1 MNKILEIR
9 WHARAGQ
16 GAVTAAN
23 NLAQIL
29 GELGK
34 YTQAYPEYGAEKR
47 GAPVEAFTRISDSP
61 IRVHSR
67 IEEPQVVLVL
77 DQTLLRTVDVCEGTP
92 PDALFIINYNRQP
105 GELRQRLNIGDR
117 KLYVL
122 DGSRIALDEIGADIP
137 NAPMLGAL
145 VNVKD
150 LADIDSFNEKF
161 QALMGKKFTSKII
174 KGNLKAAKRGYKEV
188 KKG

>member
-1 MNKILEIR
+1 MSNVLEIR

-47 GAPVEAFTRISDSP
+47 GAPVETFNRISESP
-61 IRVHSR
+61 IRIHSR

-77 DQTLLRTVDVCEGTP
+77 DQTLLRTVDVSEGAP
-92 PDALFIINYNRQP
+92 PDALFIINSNRQP
-105 GELRQRLNIGDR
+105 NELRQRLRIGDR
-117 KLYVL
+117 RLYAL
-122 DGSRIALDEIGADIP
+122 DATKIALDEIGADIP

-145 VNVKD
+145 VKVVN
-150 LADIDSFNEKF
+150 LADINGFIERF
-161 QALMGKKFTSKII
+161 RALMGKKFTSKII
-174 KGNLKAAKRGYKEV
+174 KGNLKAAQRGYKEV
-188 KKG
+188 VQE